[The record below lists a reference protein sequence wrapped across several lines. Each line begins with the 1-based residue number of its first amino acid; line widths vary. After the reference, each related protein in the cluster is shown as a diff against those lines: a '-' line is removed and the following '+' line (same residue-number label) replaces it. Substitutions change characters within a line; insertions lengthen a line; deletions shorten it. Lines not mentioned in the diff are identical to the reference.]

1 MLNRASL
8 RLWSIGGGKGG
19 IGKSILTLGLG
30 LHLARRGR
38 QVILIDADLGGANL
52 HTLLGLRQPP
62 VTMEDF
68 FQKYVARLEDTI
80 IPTSFGGLG
89 LICGADNV
97 LGSANI
103 TYPQK
108 IRLLKEMEALPADF
122 VLLDLGAGT
131 SFNIL
136 DLFNHS
142 PGKIVLC
149 TPQTTSLQ
157 SAYGF
162 IKAALYR
169 RLSREFAKH
178 QELFRLLDRMNRR
191 EVDAPWQA
199 LPELLERL
207 NMVQQEGEEK
217 SPEIVQTVCAEFLR
231 LRPQILGTLDYDPAV
246 EQVVNRMEPRLL
258 LQGKSRA
265 VAGLERMAQRLL
277 VLGRLAGGYV
287 PEPQAEPDKTPRPAP
302 SSKASLMK
310 RREARAPQPRNRSRS
325 SPAPVQTPET
335 YSSTTSSFPLVLVPH
350 RGQRT
355 SISSSLPMNFSLSFS
370 GPRKVMSPQAQAG
383 HSARTVY
390 FFLDMA
396 SSNILY

>member
-178 QELFRLLDRMNRR
+178 QELLRLLDRMNRR

-207 NMVQQEGEEK
+207 KGFTPEIYWCVRRVLEDFHLFLVVNMVQQEGEEK

-231 LRPQILGTLDYDPAV
+231 LRPQILGTLDYDPVV

-287 PEPQAEPDKTPRPAP
+287 PEPQAEPDKTPRPAL
-302 SSKASLMK
+302 K
-310 RREARAPQPRNRSRS
+310 
-325 SPAPVQTPET
+325 
-335 YSSTTSSFPLVLVPH
+335 VLC
-350 RGQRT
+350 GQAT
-355 SISSSLPMNFSLSFS
+355 
-370 GPRKVMSPQAQAG
+370 
-383 HSARTVY
+383 
-390 FFLDMA
+390 
-396 SSNILY
+396 